1 MFVRI
6 YVGWSVLIALAV
18 AAPTWEHRS
27 AEHDRRARRAGID
40 RSVLLQTPSAT
51 MGEIEK
57 TVNPLIDAAGL
68 EPYPKY
74 CLAKQVIRLRK
85 VLNLPTS
92 PPRQV
97 REPRGE
103 APTRPPKMAEEIIA
117 FLKQQ
122 FDENHKQRAR
132 EVVIKVQSR
141 FGREA
146 VKPTQVTSWWNYS
159 LHKLYYTP
167 VHKPVRRRNNGADP
181 PVLAALLPADTD
193 MRDWGNELDG
203 LLTPPLDST
212 SSAVSN

>member
-1 MFVRI
+1 MFVHI
-6 YVGWSVLIALAV
+6 YVGCYVLIALAV
-18 AAPTWEHRS
+18 AAPTWEQRS
-27 AEHDRRARRAGID
+27 AEHDRRARRAGIV

-57 TVNPLIDAAGL
+57 AVNPMVQAAGL

-74 CLAKQVIRLRK
+74 SLTKQVIRLRK

-92 PPRQV
+92 PPRPV
-97 REPRGE
+97 RQPRGQ
-103 APTRPPKMAEEIIA
+103 APTRPPKMADEIIA
-117 FLKQQ
+117 FLKER

-132 EVVIKVQSR
+132 EVVAQVHAR
-141 FGREA
+141 FGPNA
-146 VKPTQVTSWWNYS
+146 AKPTQVTSWWNYT

-181 PVLAALLPADTD
+181 PVSSALLPVDTD

-203 LLTPPLDST
+203 LLTPPLDS
-212 SSAVSN
+212 SSPAVSN